1 MALRKDK
8 NSDDRGKL
16 MTIRSFDLLQPRSL
30 QEAVELLRKHGDDSR
45 AIAGGTTLV
54 ILMKQRALHYR
65 YLVDLQSIPGLS
77 DIKSEHDGVR
87 IGALATHRMVETSSL
102 IRRAFPAVAQA
113 FGHIGN
119 VRVRQTASVGG
130 NLAHADYR
138 LDPPPAL
145 LAHNAEVGIFGPEGA
160 RTIAIKDFFRGL
172 YETALAP
179 GEILVDVKIPFAPEN
194 SRAVYLRYTALSAN
208 DWPCLGVAALLA
220 RQNGR
225 CKELRVALGGVA
237 ATPISISGIE
247 FAADQTL
254 GREVVDRL
262 LELVDQQIAPF
273 SDLRGSEWYKR
284 RMARLFVQRAM
295 EELTHGT
302 A

>member
-1 MALRKDK
+1 
-8 NSDDRGKL
+8 

-30 QEAVELLRKHGDDSR
+30 QEAVELLQKHGDDGR

-54 ILMKQRALHYR
+54 ILMKERALHYR
-65 YLVDLQSIPGLS
+65 YLIDLQSIPGLTG
-77 DIKSEHDGVR
+77 IARENNGVR
-87 IGALATHRMVETSSL
+87 IGALATHRMVETSPL
-102 IRRAFPAVAQA
+102 IRQAFPAVARA

-145 LAHNAEVGIFGPEGA
+145 LALNAEVNVFGPQGA
-160 RTIAIKDFFRGL
+160 RTVPIRKFFQGM

-179 GEILVDVKIPFAPEN
+179 GEVLVDVKIPFAPEN
-194 SRAVYLRYTALSAN
+194 SQAVYMRYTALSAN
-208 DWPCLGVAALLA
+208 DWPCLGVAAFLA

-225 CKELRVALGGVA
+225 CQELRVALGGVA
-237 ATPISISGIE
+237 ATPVLIGGLD
-247 FAADQTL
+247 FASDQSL
-254 GREVVDRL
+254 DQGVMDRV
-262 LELVDQQIAPF
+262 LESVDQQISPF

-284 RMARLFVQRAM
+284 RMARLFVQKAI
-295 EELTHGT
+295 EQLNNGT